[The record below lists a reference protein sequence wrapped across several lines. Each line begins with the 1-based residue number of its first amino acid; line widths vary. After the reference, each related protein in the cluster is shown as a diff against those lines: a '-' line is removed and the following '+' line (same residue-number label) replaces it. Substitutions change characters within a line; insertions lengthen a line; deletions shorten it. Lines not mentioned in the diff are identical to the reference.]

1 MVVLDIFIIFHILF
15 SRLFLYKFRLL
26 FTGLWWFL
34 WSETIGAVRV
44 QRPLDLLKVGEMGIL
59 LRTGY
64 LKLICYVKE
73 KAEQKL
79 SPYYKESIFPS
90 SICTLCKHACPVRTM
105 TFHWVIR
112 PTSICHMEK
121 DTRFNW
127 I

>member
-1 MVVLDIFIIFHILF
+1 MYFCTNSVCF
-15 SRLFLYKFRLL
+15 SQNCGGSCGQKPLGQLEY
-26 FTGLWWFL
+26 
-34 WSETIGAVRV
+34 SV
-44 QRPLDLLKVGEMGIL
+44 PLDLLKVGEMGIL